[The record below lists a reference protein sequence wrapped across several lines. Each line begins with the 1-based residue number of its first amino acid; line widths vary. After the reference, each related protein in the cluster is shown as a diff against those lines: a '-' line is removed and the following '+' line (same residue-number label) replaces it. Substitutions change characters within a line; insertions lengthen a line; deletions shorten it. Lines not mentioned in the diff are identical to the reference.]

1 MCVYV
6 SVCVFYHMQHCLL
19 VWARRMVINDNNKNA
34 WLPLCVC
41 ICLLYIVFKCNALNV
56 VEEVAVA
63 DELLAAAK
71 AGDVAAVSRLLQV

>member
-1 MCVYV
+1 
-6 SVCVFYHMQHCLL
+6 
-19 VWARRMVINDNNKNA
+19 MVINDNNKNA

-41 ICLLYIVFKCNALNV
+41 ICLLLIYLVFMFNALNV